1 MDTLTYTIIHK
12 ESDRVIA
19 NGLNEKETISLIQ
32 RMINTNLVTGLT
44 LTDYIRRPSG
54 GLDVLNLLV
63 DIRKQGVFDFNHTW
77 HVG

>member
-19 NGLNEKETISLIQ
+19 NGLNETETINLVQ
-32 RMINTNLVTGLT
+32 KMINTNLVTGISLA
-44 LTDYIRRPSG
+44 DYILLPSG
-54 GLDVLNLLV
+54 GIDVLNLLV

>member
-19 NGLNEKETISLIQ
+19 SGLNETETMNLVQ
-32 RMINTNLVTGLT
+32 RMINTNLVTDISLD
-44 LTDYIRRPSG
+44 DYRRRPHG
-54 GLDVLNLLV
+54 KIDVVNLLV
-63 DIRKQGVFDFNHTW
+63 DIRRQGVFDFNHIW